1 MWKYLPLTFKNLLRN
16 RRRSVLTILSVTVS
30 LFLVGVLLSIYAA
43 FFQREVSEEQALR
56 LVTRHRVSLTQALPE
71 YYGERIRQIDGVKE
85 ISPSSWF
92 GGTYKDKK
100 RENQFARFAVDPE
113 TVFTVF
119 SEYEIAPEQFEA
131 FQRDR
136 QAIAVGKGVAERVG
150 LRLGQRITIKGDIYP
165 IDLELIVRAIFEGAN
180 AEWGSYF
187 HREYLQE
194 SLPPERQGQV
204 GTFTILARSTDD
216 VPRIARA
223 VDELFR
229 NSPESTKT
237 ETESAFGLSFI
248 EQIGNVQLF
257 LLSIAAAVVFT
268 ILLVSANT
276 VAMSVRERIL
286 EVGVLKTLGFTPR
299 AILLMIVAES
309 MAMALLGG
317 IAGAGLCYGLT
328 RVLEGAQLGFFAG
341 FVLPVW
347 GVPFCLA
354 VALLIGLLSSLIPA
368 LIAARTTI
376 TDALRHA
383 G

>member
-16 RRRSVLTILSVTVS
+16 RRRSILTILSLTVS

-43 FFQREVSEEQALR
+43 FFQQEVSEEQALR

-71 YYGERIRQIDGVKE
+71 YYGSRIRQINGVKE
-85 ISPSSWF
+85 ICPRSWF

-113 TVFTVF
+113 TIFKVF
-119 SEYEIAPEQFEA
+119 SEHEVAPEQLEA
-131 FQRDR
+131 FLRDR
-136 QAIAVGKGVAERVG
+136 QAIAVGKPVAERVG

-165 IDLELIVRAIFEGAN
+165 IDLELIVRAIFEGTN
-180 AEWGSYF
+180 DEWTTFF
-187 HREYLQE
+187 HRKYLQE

-204 GTFTILARSTDD
+204 GTFTILARSPDD
-216 VPRIARA
+216 VPRIAQA

-229 NSPESTKT
+229 NSPQPTRT

-299 AILLMIVAES
+299 VILLMIVAES
-309 MAMALLGG
+309 VAMALLGG

-341 FVLPVW
+341 FVLPLW
-347 GVPFCLA
+347 GVPVCLA
-354 VALLIGLLSSLIPA
+354 VAVLIGLLSSLIPA
-368 LIAARTTI
+368 SIAARTTI

>member
-16 RRRSVLTILSVTVS
+16 RRRSILTILSLTVS

-71 YYGERIRQIDGVKE
+71 YYGSRIRQIDGVKE
-85 ISPSSWF
+85 ICPRSWF
-92 GGTYKDKK
+92 GGTYKDQK

-113 TVFTVF
+113 AIFKVF
-119 SEYEIAPEQFEA
+119 SEYEVAPEQLEVFLH
-131 FQRDR
+131 DR
-136 QAIAVGKGVAERVG
+136 QAIAVGKPVAERVG

-165 IDLELIVRAIFEGAN
+165 IDLELIVRAIFEGTN
-180 AEWGSYF
+180 DEWTTFF

-204 GTFTILARSTDD
+204 GTFTILARSADD
-216 VPRIARA
+216 VPRIAQA

-229 NSPESTKT
+229 NSPQPTRT

-299 AILLMIVAES
+299 VILLMIVAES
-309 MAMALLGG
+309 VAMALLGG

-341 FVLPVW
+341 FVLPLW
-347 GVPFCLA
+347 GVPVCLA
-354 VALLIGLLSSLIPA
+354 VAVLIGLLSSLIPA
-368 LIAARTTI
+368 SIAARTTI

>member
-1 MWKYLPLTFKNLLRN
+1 MWKYIPLTFKNLLRN
-16 RRRSVLTILSVTVS
+16 RRRSILTILSLTVS

-85 ISPSSWF
+85 ICPRSWF
-92 GGTYKDKK
+92 GGTYKDRK

-113 TVFTVF
+113 TIFKVF
-119 SEYEIAPEQFEA
+119 SEHEVAPEQLEA
-131 FQRDR
+131 FLRDR
-136 QAIAVGKGVAERVG
+136 QAIAVGKPVAERVG

-165 IDLELIVRAIFEGAN
+165 IDLELVVRAIFEGTN
-180 AEWGSYF
+180 DEWSTFF
-187 HREYLQE
+187 HRKYLQE
-194 SLPPERQGQV
+194 SLPPERRGQV
-204 GTFTILARSTDD
+204 GTYYILARSADD

-223 VDELFR
+223 VDEQFR
-229 NSPESTKT
+229 NSPQPTKT

-299 AILLMIVAES
+299 VILLMIVAES
-309 MAMALLGG
+309 MTMALLGG

-328 RVLEGAQLGFFAG
+328 RVLKGAQLGFFAG
-341 FVLPVW
+341 FVLPLW
-347 GVPFCLA
+347 GVPVCLG
-354 VALLIGLLSSLIPA
+354 VALLIGLLSSFIPA
-368 LIAARTTI
+368 SIAARTTI